1 MQEDRHI
8 ADRHLRVMHACE
20 KGATGVYWGHRMVAS
35 VFFRSIVSQLS
46 EMHAHEM
53 EHFAI
58 FGSLMKSR
66 DVRHVVAP
74 VLWCAGGIVY
84 GVVTAMAG
92 KRAVW
97 KSTAVI
103 ETIVEREMLEAAS
116 FFQAYDPEIHA
127 AIHRI
132 LVEERQHKQAGE
144 LQSQGV
150 SSLDAAVISAANA
163 GAAASK
169 KLAEKL

>member
-1 MQEDRHI
+1 MQEDRRI

-35 VFFRSIVSQLS
+35 MFFRGIVPQLS

-58 FGSLMKSR
+58 FGNLMKSR
-66 DVRHVVAP
+66 GVRPVLAP

-84 GVVTAMAG
+84 GVATAMAG
-92 KRAVW
+92 KRAIW

-103 ETIVEREMLEAAS
+103 ETIVEREMLEAAA
-116 FFQAYDPEIHA
+116 FFKTHDPEIHA

-132 LVEERQHKQAGE
+132 LVEELQHKQAGE

-150 SSLDAAVISAANA
+150 GALDAVVSSAAQA
-163 GAAASK
+163 GATASK

>member
-1 MQEDRHI
+1 
-8 ADRHLRVMHACE
+8 
-20 KGATGVYWGHRMVAS
+20 
-35 VFFRSIVSQLS
+35 
-46 EMHAHEM
+46 M

-58 FGSLMKSR
+58 FGNLMKSR
-66 DVRHVVAP
+66 GVRHVVAP

-84 GVVTAMAG
+84 GVATALVG
-92 KRAVW
+92 KRAIW

-103 ETIVEREMLEAAS
+103 EAIVEREMLEAAS
-116 FFQAYDPEIHA
+116 FFQKYDPEIHA

-132 LVEERQHKQAGE
+132 LVEELQHKQVGE

-150 SSLDAAVISAANA
+150 GALDAAVSSAARA